1 MGVSAERP
9 TPRAAVTGRAETNMT
24 ALFDYRPRV
33 AADFEFSEPA
43 QLRATQL
50 SLLREHIA
58 YLLSHSPHYAGRFAE
73 IGLVPEALHD
83 LDDLGR
89 VPVLTAKRDLELA
102 GDRFLCVGADAVAD
116 LCLTSGTT
124 GKPVAL
130 FQTAHD
136 IGRFAYN
143 EEISF
148 RAVGVTAGERV
159 TVAAALDRCFMAGF
173 AYALG
178 LSRIGAT
185 VIRAGSS
192 SVAML
197 AGVVQEYRPTTLVG
211 VPTFML
217 ALAERLGEMGVG
229 SAGCGVR
236 RLVCIGE
243 PVRRRDL
250 ALSALGERLRQA
262 WQAEVYG
269 TYATTELATALAD
282 CAQGCGGHLHPDLL
296 VLEILDDEGRPVPA
310 GTAGE
315 VVATPLQVTGTP
327 LFRFRTGDVAQLHEE
342 RCACGRYSPRL
353 GPILGRKNEMLKF
366 RGTTVFPP
374 AIFSAIQALPYV
386 QDYYIEVRAGFDL
399 SDQIRVVVG
408 LAEGC
413 GVKAERI
420 ADEIRA
426 QVRVKP
432 EVVCQS
438 VAEVRARTLQPDKR
452 KAVRFFDLRQ
462 RAGGVTE

>member
-1 MGVSAERP
+1 
-9 TPRAAVTGRAETNMT
+9 MT
-24 ALFDYRPRV
+24 ALFDYVPRV
-33 AADFEFSEPA
+33 AADFEFSAPP
-43 QLRATQL
+43 QIQSTQL
-50 SLLREHIA
+50 ALLREHIA
-58 YLLSHSPHYAGRFAE
+58 YLRAHSPHYAARFAE
-73 IGLVPEALHD
+73 IGLVPEAVRDVVELAQ
-83 LDDLGR
+83 
-89 VPVLTAKRDLELA
+89 VPVLTSKRDLEVA
-102 GDRFLCVGADAVAD
+102 GERFRCVAEEAIADV
-116 LCLTSGTT
+116 CLTSGTT

-130 FQTAHD
+130 LQTAHD
-136 IGRFAYN
+136 VGRFAYN

-148 RAVGVTAGERV
+148 RAVGVTAQERV

-197 AGVVQEYRPTTLVG
+197 AGVIQEYRPTTVVG
-211 VPTFML
+211 VPTFLL
-217 ALAERLGEMGVG
+217 ALAERLRETGV
-229 SAGCGVR
+229 AADGCGVR

-250 ALSALGERLRQA
+250 CLSALGERLQQA
-262 WQAEVYG
+262 WQADVYG

-282 CAQGCGGHLHPDLL
+282 CAHGCGGHLHPDLM
-296 VLEILDDEGRPVPA
+296 VLEILDDAGRPVPA
-310 GTAGE
+310 GSPGE
-315 VVATPLQVTGTP
+315 VVATPLQVTGMP
-327 LFRFRTGDVAQLHEE
+327 LFRFRTGDVAQLHAE

-408 LAEGC
+408 LPDGC
-413 GVKAERI
+413 DVKAERI

-438 VAEVRARTLQPDKR
+438 LAEVRARTLQPDKR

-462 RAGGVTE
+462 RTGEVPG

>member
-1 MGVSAERP
+1 
-9 TPRAAVTGRAETNMT
+9 MT
-24 ALFDYRPRV
+24 ALFDYVPRV
-33 AADFEFSEPA
+33 AADFEFREPA
-43 QLRATQL
+43 QIRATQL
-50 SLLREHIA
+50 ALLREHIA
-58 YLLSHSPHYAGRFAE
+58 YLCAHSRHYAARFAE
-73 IGLVPEALHD
+73 IGLVADAVHD
-83 LDDLGR
+83 VAELAQ
-89 VPVLTAKRDLELA
+89 VPVLTAKGDLETA
-102 GDRFLCVGADAVAD
+102 GDRFLCVAEEAVAD

-136 IGRFAYN
+136 VGRFAYN
-143 EEISF
+143 EELSF
-148 RAVGVTAGERV
+148 RALGVTARERV

-178 LSRIGAT
+178 LSRIGAS

-197 AGVVQEYRPTTLVG
+197 AGVVQDYRPTTLVG
-211 VPTFML
+211 VPTFLL
-217 ALAERLGEMGVG
+217 ALAERLRETGVG
-229 SAGCGVR
+229 PAECGVR

-250 ALSALGERLRQA
+250 QLSALGERLQQA
-262 WQAEVYG
+262 WQAGVYG

-282 CAQGCGGHLHPDLL
+282 CAHGCGGHLHPDLM
-296 VLEILDDEGRPVPA
+296 VLEILDEEGRPVPN
-310 GTAGE
+310 GSPGE
-315 VVATPLQVTGTP
+315 IVATPLQVTGMP

-386 QDYYIEVRAGFDL
+386 QDYYIEVREGFDL

-408 LAEGC
+408 LADGC
-413 GVKAERI
+413 DVKAERI

-432 EVVCQS
+432 EVVCLG
-438 VAEVRARTLQPDKR
+438 VAAVRARTAQPDKR

-462 RAGGVTE
+462 RAGEVPG